1 MHLHNQNWTKYDT
14 KRDHSGG
21 TLMRSLSRSL
31 PWQAAL
37 THIYLAG
44 LNSIPLLTRHSPTWS
59 FIFQHECTCVS
70 SVQLLRVAWLL
81 FSRLKRQRGVSR
93 AAVCPTFGYRWT
105 ERVGA
110 VIAWACLSRL
120 NINTSVAQTR
130 LTTYSSWFQWKELV
144 MNNEWELL
152 WTCSIPFSSWCPPL
166 PASPKQSLAIFVLW
180 SITILQM
187 SKVQEG
193 WPFQIHFLSSLVK

>member
-1 MHLHNQNWTKYDT
+1 MD
-14 KRDHSGG
+14 RSGS
-21 TLMRSLSRSL
+21 TLTRSLSSSL

-70 SVQLLRVAWLL
+70 SVQLFLVAWLL
-81 FSRLKRQRGVSR
+81 FSSLKWQGGASR
-93 AAVCPTFGYRWT
+93 TAVCPTFGCRWI

-110 VIAWACLSRL
+110 VLAWACLSCL

-130 LTTYSSWFQWKELV
+130 LTTSSSWFQWKELV
-144 MNNEWELL
+144 MNNAWELL
-152 WTCSIPFSSWCPPL
+152 WTCSIPCSSWCL

-187 SKVQEG
+187 SKEQEG
-193 WPFQIHFLSSLVK
+193 WPFQNHFLSSLVK